1 MLRSS
6 HSQILS
12 FSDTTSIPGAR
23 TRDFEEDFAA
33 RWRDDK
39 ISIATILRAE
49 TIRAPIG
56 APIEVV
62 IGLIV
67 RDPEDIDT
75 MIFRFYYTGI
85 RVRDLKKSLD
95 FYTGV
100 IGLKVVGKGTMP
112 HGGKY
117 VHLRGKGS
125 RQMLELN
132 WYPEGSKF
140 YSEYAAGDE
149 LDHLAF
155 VVKDVKKAF
164 KELIKSGAEPAIS
177 PKDSKGTEVYVKD
190 PDGVW
195 IELLGSG

>member
-6 HSQILS
+6 HAQILF
-12 FSDTTSIPGAR
+12 FSDTLSIPGAR

-100 IGLKVVGKGTMP
+100 IGLKVVGKGTDASRRKVCP
-112 HGGKY
+112 PA
-117 VHLRGKGS
+117 GKG
-125 RQMLELN
+125 LE
-132 WYPEGSKF
+132 
-140 YSEYAAGDE
+140 ADAR
-149 LDHLAF
+149 A
-155 VVKDVKKAF
+155 
-164 KELIKSGAEPAIS
+164 
-177 PKDSKGTEVYVKD
+177 
-190 PDGVW
+190 
-195 IELLGSG
+195 